1 MKIHNFLLLLLLGL
15 SGLIS
20 CEKAIFLPRQ
30 GAIEGIITNNN
41 GEPMA
46 GVEVSAS
53 FEAASPNGQPFHEVK
68 SIRTDRDGY
77 YRLSNLWDEVEVN
90 IVQPGF
96 QPLIHHVDLR
106 KNTQPVVNLVL
117 VGSPTIKNV
126 AFDKTTLQSSDTI
139 VARMEIED
147 VFNSQ
152 PGNYGGNLLLM
163 DMQGAIQSIF
173 PAGAIQESQNRFLLE
188 ALITADVMP
197 PGSYQ
202 VLVEVFDPDSNL
214 HQISADDRILV
225 P

>member
-1 MKIHNFLLLLLLGL
+1 
-15 SGLIS
+15 
-20 CEKAIFLPRQ
+20 
-30 GAIEGIITNNN
+30 
-41 GEPMA
+41 
-46 GVEVSAS
+46 
-53 FEAASPNGQPFHEVK
+53 
-68 SIRTDRDGY
+68 
-77 YRLSNLWDEVEVN
+77 
-90 IVQPGF
+90 
-96 QPLIHHVDLR
+96 
-106 KNTQPVVNLVL
+106 
-117 VGSPTIKNV
+117 
-126 AFDKTTLQSSDTI
+126 
-139 VARMEIED
+139 MEIED

-188 ALITADVMP
+188 ALITADGMP